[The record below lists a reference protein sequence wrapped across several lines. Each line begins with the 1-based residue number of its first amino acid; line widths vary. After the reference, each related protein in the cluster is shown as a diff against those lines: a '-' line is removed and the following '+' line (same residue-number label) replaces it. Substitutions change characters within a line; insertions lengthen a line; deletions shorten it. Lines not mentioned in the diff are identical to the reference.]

1 MAKRKIGDA
10 IIRIKYLDS
19 NEYAGTITAYG
30 KIWKF
35 ENLFPPRCGFSFG
48 YDSPEAYDEMAQSA
62 ASFGSYFTSN
72 NRKNTP
78 KEELESYPDAETADA
93 IDQATGMV
101 LQDNGKYEIERIR

>member
-35 ENLFPPRCGFSFG
+35 ERGNFG
-48 YDSPEAYDEMAQSA
+48 KNIFWTKELRVGVNIFNAKK
-62 ASFGSYFTSN
+62 
-72 NRKNTP
+72 NR
-78 KEELESYPDAETADA
+78 
-93 IDQATGMV
+93 
-101 LQDNGKYEIERIR
+101 